1 MTDPAPPPQRGPVSR
16 FRKGLRQLL
25 LGPNTVSLDQT
36 GPRRTRSIL
45 RHEWVR
51 TDSVG
56 LVRFLRLLICL
67 ALFFLP
73 TIYIDLLVPN
83 KSKAG
88 VALAREIYYATVII
102 FLAVTLLKGWHS
114 SSFVVFLTIYFIA
127 DILVHLTGQVFVWGG
142 QSIDPSRSLLLAVI
156 NYFEIA
162 MAFAIFYRHWDCLSP
177 RPLSGTQAL
186 YFSIVTGATVGYG
199 DVLADTPVGKRL
211 VILQIA
217 TSFLFVA
224 IFLSTLLGR
233 TASPRESEK

>member
-1 MTDPAPPPQRGPVSR
+1 M
-16 FRKGLRQLL
+16 
-25 LGPNTVSLDQT
+25 
-36 GPRRTRSIL
+36 
-45 RHEWVR
+45 R

>member
-1 MTDPAPPPQRGPVSR
+1 
-16 FRKGLRQLL
+16 
-25 LGPNTVSLDQT
+25 
-36 GPRRTRSIL
+36 
-45 RHEWVR
+45 
-51 TDSVG
+51 
-56 LVRFLRLLICL
+56 LICL
-67 ALFFLP
+67 ALFLLP
-73 TIYIDLLVPN
+73 TIYIDLLVPS

-88 VALAREIYYATVII
+88 IALAREIYYALVLG
-102 FLAVTLLKGWHS
+102 FLAMALANGWHS
-114 SSFVVFLTIYFIA
+114 SSFVILMTIYFVA

-162 MAFAIFYRHWDCLSP
+162 MAFAILYRHWDCLSP

-199 DVLADTPVGKRL
+199 DVLADTLVGKRL

-233 TASPRESEK
+233 TATPRESDATVQPSHTGNA